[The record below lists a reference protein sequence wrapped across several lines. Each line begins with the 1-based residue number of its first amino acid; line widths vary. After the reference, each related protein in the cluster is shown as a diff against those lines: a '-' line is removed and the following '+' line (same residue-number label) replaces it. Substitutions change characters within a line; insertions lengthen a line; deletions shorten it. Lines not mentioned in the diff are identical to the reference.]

1 METQIL
7 APIAGKDYPETW
19 NDFLDWFATEEACLA
34 YLESLRWAHGFI
46 CPRCGSVDKAYRASR
61 TRLMCRSCQHQSSV
75 TAGTIF
81 DKTRTP
87 LRVWLAAAWYLTNQK
102 QGVSALGLQR
112 VLGLGSYQTAW
123 TMLHRFRRAMVRP
136 GREQLKGLVEVD
148 ETYLAITDRQE
159 PISPVGRKSGTR
171 KVLVA
176 MAVEILQPKGF
187 GRIRLRHIPKD
198 SAPYVI
204 PFVQEA
210 IEPGT
215 QVRTDGSAA
224 YRSLNELG
232 YAHQRTVMLGSQV
245 PAHVSM
251 AGVHRVA
258 ALVQRWILG
267 THHGSVQPA
276 HLDAYLDEFVFRF
289 NRRTSG
295 SRGMLFY
302 RLLQQAVATAPVTYG
317 DVVRKPLIWG
327 LAIEYWLFIQHLIT
341 TGAKWIPLTNI
352 QHPFRPA
359 KPQRD
364 RPFGR
369 PEMPAKAD

>member
-1 METQIL
+1 MQNNWMETQIL
-7 APIAGKDYPETW
+7 APIPGKDYPQNW

-34 YLESLRWAHGFI
+34 YLEKLRWANGFV
-46 CPRCGSVDKAYRASR
+46 CPSCGNVAQAYRASR
-61 TRLMCRSCQHQSSV
+61 TRLMCRACQHQSSV

-136 GREQLKGLVEVD
+136 GREQLRGQVEVD
-148 ETYLAITDRQE
+148 ETYLAITDRQT
-159 PISPVGRKSGTR
+159 PISPEVRKSKTT
-171 KVLVA
+171 KIQIA
-176 MAVEILQPKGF
+176 IAVETLQPKGF
-187 GRIRLRHIPKD
+187 GRIRLRRIAND
-198 SAPYVI
+198 SAACVI
-204 PFVQEA
+204 PFVQDVV
-210 IEPGT
+210 EPGA
-215 QVRTDGSAA
+215 QVHTDGSAA
-224 YRSLNELG
+224 YLTLGELG
-232 YAHQRTVMLGSQV
+232 YTHQRTVMLGSSV

-267 THHGSVQPA
+267 THHGSVQPE

-289 NRRTSG
+289 NRRTSS

-302 RLLQQAVATAPVTYG
+302 RLFQQAVATQPVTYAQ
-317 DVVRKPLIWG
+317 VASRTK
-327 LAIEYWLFIQHLIT
+327 
-341 TGAKWIPLTNI
+341 
-352 QHPFRPA
+352 PA
-359 KPQRD
+359 KRKTKP
-364 RPFGR
+364 
-369 PEMPAKAD
+369 KA